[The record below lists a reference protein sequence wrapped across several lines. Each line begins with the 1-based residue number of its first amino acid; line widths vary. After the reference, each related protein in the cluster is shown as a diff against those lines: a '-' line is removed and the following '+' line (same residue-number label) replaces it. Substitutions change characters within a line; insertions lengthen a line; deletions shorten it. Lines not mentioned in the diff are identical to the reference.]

1 MASSTNVVSRADFA
15 TELVP
20 CLSLTSGVGMKAED
34 QRIWLNAAY
43 KALADVPLDLLQ
55 RGCAA
60 AMRTADHPSK
70 IVPAI
75 RAEVD
80 SAMQGIR
87 ASERAYR
94 AIFQGTEHDDR
105 KALPAPGGETLTPD
119 EAADI
124 CKRFGVGRFSQH
136 AQADRGDAA

>member
-1 MASSTNVVSRADFA
+1 MANSTNAVSRADFA
-15 TELVP
+15 TEIVP
-20 CLSLTSGVGMKAED
+20 CLSLTSGVGMKGED

-60 AMRTADHPSK
+60 AMKTADHPSK

-80 SAMQGIR
+80 AALQAAR
-87 ASERAYR
+87 ASERTYR
-94 AIFQGTEHDDR
+94 AIFQGSNVER
-105 KALPAPGGETLTPD
+105 SALPAPGGERLTTD
-119 EAADI
+119 EADAI
-124 CKRFGVGRFSQH
+124 CRRFGVGRYSVH
-136 AQADRGDAA
+136 AKAEQGDAA

>member
-1 MASSTNVVSRADFA
+1 MANSTNVVSRADFA

-43 KALADVPLDLLQ
+43 KALADVPLDLLK

-80 SAMQGIR
+80 SAMQAIR

-94 AIFQGTEHDDR
+94 AIFQGTDHDR
-105 KALPAPGGETLTPD
+105 TALPAPGCETLTPD
-119 EAADI
+119 EAAEI
-124 CKRFGVGRFSQH
+124 CKRFGVGRFSQY